1 MDKLTVKIDY
11 ADRIFFV
18 GDIHGEITKLNE
30 KLDEVGF
37 DKEKDHLF
45 SVGDLID
52 RGEDSLSCLALIQEE
67 WFRAVRGNHE
77 DLMINSIINKSDN
90 HLGCWIQNGAQWY
103 FDLNQ
108 EDRMYAN
115 DLAKLADEELPYVM
129 EIHHRGKV
137 IVMCHANYP
146 SNEYT
151 GKIDKHDLFDIV
163 WDRSRIDDFKR
174 NKPSEEINGADLFVF
189 GHTPLRAPLQVD
201 NCLWIDTGAVF
212 GKEMTVIELT
222 ADQLRGK

>member
-1 MDKLTVKIDY
+1 MKKLTVKIDHE
-11 ADRIFFV
+11 DRVFFV

-30 KLDEVGF
+30 RLDEIGF
-37 DKEKDHLF
+37 DKERDHLF

-77 DLMINSIINKSDN
+77 DLMINSIINKSSN
-90 HLGCWIQNGAQWY
+90 HLDCWIQNGAQWY

-108 EDRMYAN
+108 EDRMYAD
-115 DLAKLADEELPYVM
+115 DLAKLANEEMPYVM

-146 SNEYT
+146 SSEYT
-151 GKIDKHDLFDIV
+151 GVIEDDDLFDIV
-163 WDRSRIDDFKR
+163 WDRSRIDNLKR
-174 NKPSEEINGADLFVF
+174 NKPSEKIKGADLFVF
-189 GHTPLRAPLQVD
+189 GHTPLRSPLHVD
-201 NCLWIDTGAVF
+201 NCFWIDTGAVF
-212 GKEMTVIELT
+212 GKSITVVEPVILDVE
-222 ADQLRGK
+222 

>member
-1 MDKLTVKIDY
+1 MKKLTVKIDH

-30 KLDEVGF
+30 KLEEVGF
-37 DKEKDHLF
+37 DKERDHLF

-77 DLMINSIINKSDN
+77 DLMINAVVNESDN
-90 HLGCWIQNGAQWY
+90 HLACWLQNGSDWY

-115 DLAKLADEELPYVM
+115 DLAKIANDELPYVM
-129 EIHHRGKV
+129 EIHHRDKV

-146 SNEYT
+146 SNDYT
-151 GKIDKHDLFDIV
+151 GNVSRDDLHDIV
-163 WDRSRIDDFKR
+163 WDRSRIDNLKR
-174 NKPSEEINGADLFVF
+174 NKPSEAIKGADLFVF
-189 GHTPLRAPLQVD
+189 GHTPLRSTLKVD

-212 GKEMTVIELT
+212 GKEMTVIEI
-222 ADQLRGK
+222 D